1 MFRHIQKAIAEEYS
15 GIRAKDYVADIVR
28 YHRIQASPGFRAAA
42 EHCRDV
48 LEGFGVPA
56 TVLSFPANEATSYW
70 SRPMF
75 QEWDVSEATLHLIEP
90 TDQARK
96 LADFAEVK
104 CSLIQRSA
112 PVENLEAEIV
122 LLEDGEDNEDYK
134 GLDLKDR
141 IVLTKGDPD
150 RVRELAVN
158 RRGAAGII
166 FDGMREIP
174 PVRQRID
181 MPDVVEYRSFWWQPT
196 DIKCFGFVL
205 SPREGDSLRG
215 LIRSRRRE
223 GKPPVMVRAHVTSR
237 LYDGHMEVVSAL
249 IPGETD
255 EKVVVIAHLCHP
267 QPSANDNASGTAA
280 ALELTRALH
289 RLIASGELP
298 RPRRAIQILLVPEM
312 TGTYAYLSAHEDK
325 IDHMVAGINL
335 DMVGQN
341 QDICRSVFIVER
353 TPEAM
358 PSFAA
363 TLLERLRE
371 EWLRGAQNP
380 GASGSSPLFRHAV
393 TPFSGGSDHYILS
406 DPSVGVPTPMLIQ
419 WPDRYWHTS
428 EDTLDKVDPR
438 MLAVLGGL
446 ATTYAYFVANAG
458 EREAAWLGHE
468 MAARFQTRLARTVQN
483 ALTDASEAENAHNLA
498 QAAENLEKKAR
509 FVTDRYQEATQSL
522 LRLAPHNTLA
532 PRLKSEADSSLRR
545 ETERA
550 KKVLFSYAQDLGLED
565 MPSLPPKELDEWEQ
579 QALGIVPS
587 RKFRGPVPSGFHL
600 HKLAPEERETVY
612 AWFKEYGRLY
622 HRLGTVANY
631 WVDGERTVAEIADL
645 VELETEQR
653 NVQLLVRH
661 YNLLA
666 KLGLMALRTVSENR
680 PLKTWG

>member
-15 GIRAKDYVADIVR
+15 GIRAKDYVAEIIR

-42 EHCRDV
+42 EHCRGI
-48 LEGFGVPA
+48 LEGFGVSA
-56 TVLSFPANEATSYW
+56 EVLSFPANEATSYW

-75 QEWDVSEATLHLIEP
+75 QEWDVSEATLQLIEP
-90 TDQARK
+90 ADQARK
-96 LADFAEVK
+96 LADFVEVK

-112 PVENLEAEIV
+112 PAQNLEAEVV
-122 LLEDGEDNEDYK
+122 LLEDGEENDDYK
-134 GLDLKDR
+134 GLDLKNK

-181 MPDVVEYRSFWWQPT
+181 MPDVVEYRSFWWQPA

-205 SPREGDSLRG
+205 SPREGDSLRK
-215 LIRSRRRE
+215 LIKSRRRE
-223 GKPPVMVRAHVTSR
+223 GKPPVRVRAHVASR

-255 EKVVVIAHLCHP
+255 EKVVVVAHLCHP
-267 QPSANDNASGTAA
+267 QPSANDNASGAAA
-280 ALELTRALH
+280 ALELARTLH
-289 RLIASGELP
+289 RLIASGKLP
-298 RPRRAIQILLVPEM
+298 RPRRGIQILLVPEM
-312 TGTYAYLSAHEDK
+312 TGTYAYLSAHEDE
-325 IDHMVAGINL
+325 IERMVAGINL

-341 QDICRSVFIVER
+341 QDVCRSVFIVER
-353 TPEAM
+353 TPEAL

-371 EWLRGAQNP
+371 EWLGGAQNP
-380 GASGSSPLFRHAV
+380 GDSSSCALFRHTV

-428 EDTLDKVDPR
+428 EDTLDKVDPQ
-438 MLAVLGGL
+438 MLAVSGGL

-468 MAARFQTRLARTVQN
+468 MTARFQARLAHTVQN
-483 ALTDASEAENAHNLA
+483 ALTDASEAESAQDLA
-498 QAAENLEKKAR
+498 QAAANLEEKVQ
-509 FVTDRYQEATQSL
+509 FVTDRYQEATRSL

-532 PRLKSEADSSLRR
+532 PGLKSEADSSLHR

-550 KKVLFSYAQDLGLED
+550 KKILFSYAQDLGLKD
-565 MPSLPPKELDEWEQ
+565 MPSLPPKEPDEWEQ
-579 QALGIVPS
+579 KALVMVPS
-587 RKFRGPVPSGFHL
+587 RKFRGPVPSRFHL

-612 AWFKEYGRLY
+612 AWLKEYGRLY

-631 WVDGERTVAEIADL
+631 WVNGQRTVADIADL
-645 VELETEQR
+645 VELEIGQR
-653 NVQLLVRH
+653 NVQLLVKH
-661 YNLLA
+661 YSLLA
-666 KLGLMALRTVSENR
+666 KLGLMALRTVSEN
-680 PLKTWG
+680 

>member
-1 MFRHIQKAIAEEYS
+1 MFRHIRKAIVEEYS
-15 GIRAKDYVADIVR
+15 GIRAKDYVAGIIR

-42 EHCRDV
+42 EHCRDI
-48 LEGFGVPA
+48 LEGFGVSA
-56 TVLSFPANEATSYW
+56 KVLSFPANEATSYW

-90 TDQARK
+90 ADQARK
-96 LADFAEVK
+96 LADFVEVK

-112 PVENLEAEIV
+112 PVQNLDAEVV
-122 LLEDGEDNEDYK
+122 LLEDGEEEEDYE
-134 GLDLKDR
+134 GLDLEDKV
-141 IVLTKGDPD
+141 VLTKGDPD

-166 FDGMREIP
+166 FDGMCEIP
-174 PVRQRID
+174 PIRQRMD
-181 MPDVVEYRSFWWQPT
+181 MPDVVEYKSFWWQPA

-205 SPREGDSLRG
+205 SPREGDSLRK
-215 LIRSRRRE
+215 LIKSRRRE
-223 GKPPVMVRAHVTSR
+223 GKPPVRVRAHVVSR

-249 IPGETD
+249 IPGETN
-255 EKVVVIAHLCHP
+255 EQVVVVAHLCHP

-280 ALELTRALH
+280 ALELSRTLH
-289 RLIASGELP
+289 RLIASGKLP
-298 RPRRAIQILLVPEM
+298 RPRRSIRILLVPEM
-312 TGTYAYLSAHEDK
+312 TGTYAYLSAHEDE
-325 IDHMVAGINL
+325 IDRMVAGINL

-341 QDICRSVFIVER
+341 QDVCRSVFIVER

-371 EWLRGAQNP
+371 EWLGGAQNP
-380 GASGSSPLFRHAV
+380 GDSSSYPLFRHAV
-393 TPFSGGSDHYILS
+393 APFSGGSDHYILS

-468 MAARFQTRLARTVQN
+468 MAARFQARLAHTVQN
-483 ALTDASEAENAHNLA
+483 GLTDASEAENAKDLA
-498 QAAENLEKKAR
+498 QAAVNLEKKAQ
-509 FVTDRYQEATQSL
+509 FVTDRYQEATESL
-522 LRLAPHNTLA
+522 LRLAPQNALA
-532 PRLKSEADSSLRR
+532 PRLKSEADSSLHR

-550 KKVLFSYAQDLGLED
+550 RKVLNSYAQDLRLED
-565 MPSLPPKELDEWEQ
+565 MPSLPPRELDEWDQ
-579 QALGIVPS
+579 QALGMVPS
-587 RKFRGPVPSGFHL
+587 RKFRGPVPSGFNL
-600 HKLAPEERETVY
+600 HKLTPEERETVY

-622 HRLGTVANY
+622 HRLGTMANY
-631 WVDGERTVAEIADL
+631 WVNGERTVAEIADL
-645 VELETEQR
+645 VELETGQR
-653 NVQLLVRH
+653 NVQLLVKH
-661 YNLLA
+661 YSLLA
-666 KLGLMALRTVSENR
+666 KLGLMALRTVSEN
-680 PLKTWG
+680 

>member
-15 GIRAKDYVADIVR
+15 GIRAKNYVAEIIR

-48 LEGFGVPA
+48 LEGFGVSVK
-56 TVLSFPANEATSYW
+56 VLSFPANEATSYW

-90 TDQARK
+90 ADQARK
-96 LADFAEVK
+96 LADFVEVK

-112 PVENLEAEIV
+112 PAQNLEAEVV
-122 LLEDGEDNEDYK
+122 LLEDGEEEQDYK
-134 GLDLKDR
+134 GLDLKDK
-141 IVLTKGDPD
+141 IVLTKCDPD

-181 MPDVVEYRSFWWQPT
+181 MPDVVEYRSFWWQPA

-223 GKPPVMVRAHVTSR
+223 GKPPVRVRAHVTSR
-237 LYDGHMEVVSAL
+237 LYDGRMEVVSAL

-255 EKVVVIAHLCHP
+255 EKVLVVAHLCHP

-280 ALELTRALH
+280 ALELARTLH
-289 RLIASGELP
+289 RLIASGKLP

-312 TGTYAYLSAHEDK
+312 TGTYAYLSAHEDE
-325 IDHMVAGINL
+325 IDRMVAGINL

-341 QDICRSVFIVER
+341 QDVCRSVFIVER

-363 TLLERLRE
+363 ALLERLRE
-371 EWLRGAQNP
+371 EWLSGAQNP
-380 GASGSSPLFRHAV
+380 GASDSSPLFRHAV
-393 TPFSGGSDHYILS
+393 MPFSGGSDHYILS

-468 MAARFQTRLARTVQN
+468 MAARFQTRLAHTVQN

-532 PRLKSEADSSLRR
+532 ARLKSEADSSLRR

-661 YNLLA
+661 YSLLA
-666 KLGLMALRTVSENR
+666 KLGLMALRTVSEN
-680 PLKTWG
+680 

>member
-1 MFRHIQKAIAEEYS
+1 MFRHIRKAIAEEYS
-15 GIRAKDYVADIVR
+15 GIRAKDYVAEIIR

-42 EHCRDV
+42 EHCRDI
-48 LEGFGVPA
+48 LEGFGVSA
-56 TVLSFPANEATSYW
+56 KVLSFPANEATSYW

-90 TDQARK
+90 ADQARK
-96 LADFAEVK
+96 LADFVEVK

-112 PVENLEAEIV
+112 PVQNLDAEVV
-122 LLEDGEDNEDYK
+122 LLEDGEEEEDYE
-134 GLDLKDR
+134 GLDLEDKV
-141 IVLTKGDPD
+141 VLTKGDPD

-166 FDGMREIP
+166 FDGMCEIP
-174 PVRQRID
+174 PIRQRMD
-181 MPDVVEYRSFWWQPT
+181 MPDVVEYKSFWWQPA

-205 SPREGDSLRG
+205 SPREGDSLRK
-215 LIRSRRRE
+215 LIKSRRRE
-223 GKPPVMVRAHVTSR
+223 GKPPVRVRAHVVSR

-249 IPGETD
+249 IPGETN
-255 EKVVVIAHLCHP
+255 EQVVVVAHLCHP

-280 ALELTRALH
+280 ALELSRTLH
-289 RLIASGELP
+289 RLIASGKLP
-298 RPRRAIQILLVPEM
+298 RPRRSIRILLVPEM
-312 TGTYAYLSAHEDK
+312 TGTYAYLSAHEDE
-325 IDHMVAGINL
+325 IDRMVAGINL

-341 QDICRSVFIVER
+341 QDVCRSVFIVER

-371 EWLRGAQNP
+371 EWLGGAQNP
-380 GASGSSPLFRHAV
+380 GDSSSYPLFRHAV
-393 TPFSGGSDHYILS
+393 APFSGGSDHYILS

-468 MAARFQTRLARTVQN
+468 MAARFQARLAHTVQN
-483 ALTDASEAENAHNLA
+483 GLTDASEAENAKDLA
-498 QAAENLEKKAR
+498 QAAVNLEKKAQ
-509 FVTDRYQEATQSL
+509 FVTDRYQEATESL
-522 LRLAPHNTLA
+522 LRLAPQNALA
-532 PRLKSEADSSLRR
+532 PRLKSEADSSLHR

-550 KKVLFSYAQDLGLED
+550 RKVLNSYAQDLRLED
-565 MPSLPPKELDEWEQ
+565 MPSLPPRELDEWEQ
-579 QALGIVPS
+579 QALGMVPS
-587 RKFRGPVPSGFHL
+587 RKFRGPVPSRFHL
-600 HKLAPEERETVY
+600 HKLTPEERETVY

-622 HRLGTVANY
+622 HRLGTMANY
-631 WVDGERTVAEIADL
+631 WVNGERTVAEIADL
-645 VELETEQR
+645 VELETGQR
-653 NVQLLVRH
+653 NVQLLVKH
-661 YNLLA
+661 YSLLA
-666 KLGLMALRTVSENR
+666 KLGLMALRTVSEN
-680 PLKTWG
+680 